1 VTSSVTV
8 LDASPILALL
18 LDEPG
23 ADTVQALLDRAQRA
37 AAPCPM
43 TTVNWGEVLYR
54 VEQTAGS
61 SAVPAFIEK
70 LDGLP
75 IMLVDADRD
84 LTVRAAMLKATRGL
98 GYADAYCA
106 ALAMTLAA
114 PVLTCDS
121 DFDELERDGLIEV
134 VRAR

>member
-106 ALAMTLAA
+106 ALAMTLQA